1 MLRDIACALALAA
14 IMGALYA
21 VGMSLSPVSFQ
32 FGTATGDIV
41 VLVGAMF
48 TALGFLTGLLC
59 SRFDGRL
66 DDRMAD
72 VEDRNRQI
80 DEQAVAMARR
90 LNTHPHAAN
99 AGRDVRA
106 EVIPFPRL
114 RASRYL
120 DQPLA
125 GGQTVN

>member
-1 MLRDIACALALAA
+1 MLRDVGYAIIVAA
-14 IMGALYA
+14 MTTALYA
-21 VGMSLSPVSFQ
+21 VGFSLSPLSCQSGAV
-32 FGTATGDIV
+32 AGDIV
-41 VLVGAMF
+41 VLIGMMWV
-48 TALGFLTGLLC
+48 ALGFLTGLLC
-59 SRFDGRL
+59 SRYDGHI
-66 DDRMAD
+66 DDRLAD
-72 VEDRNRQI
+72 IEEASRDI
-80 DEQAVAMARR
+80 AEEAVVKARR
-90 LNTHPHAAN
+90 LNLCPHAAN